1 MKRNYRLMTLEVIY
15 QLLLV
20 AGIFSAIQWVISANF
35 DPASPWLVGMAGIP
49 FSLLLTFVNYFIRER
64 INTIRLKKLRG
75 HYSPDFLEDIIRDA
89 HF

>member
-35 DPASPWLVGMAGIP
+35 DPASPWLVGIVGIP
-49 FSLLLTFVNYFIRER
+49 LSLLLNFVNYFIRER

-75 HYSPDFLEDIIRDA
+75 TYSPDLLEDLIRNGN
-89 HF
+89 F